1 MRDIQD
7 FDSLMIKLAS
17 PETIRAWSYGEVKKP
32 ETINYRT
39 LRPEKDGLFCERIF
53 GTTKEWECYC
63 GKFKSIRYKGVI
75 CDRCGVEVTHFK
87 VRRERMGHIELAA
100 PVSHIWYY
108 RSVPSRM
115 GLLLDLQVAALRSVL
130 YYEKYI
136 VIDPGDTDL
145 KKMELLTEDEYLEAQ
160 ERYGGSFSAG
170 MGAEAIKTLL
180 ENLNLDELA
189 AELRAKMIEKGAKS
203 DKHLLKRIDIVEKFR
218 ASGNKCSWMILDA
231 IPVIPPELRPMVQL
245 DGGRFA
251 TSDLNDLYRRVIN
264 RNNRLKR
271 LIQLN
276 APDIIICNEKRMLQ
290 EAVDSLFDNSKRK
303 RVVKGASNRPL
314 KSISDMLKGK
324 QGRFRQNLLG
334 KRVDYSGRSVI
345 CVGPELKLWQCGLPT
360 KMALELFKPFIMKK
374 LVDKDIVFNIK
385 KAKTLVEEESSEV
398 FAILDEVVREH
409 PVMLNRAPTLHRLGI
424 QAFEPVL
431 VEGKAIRLHPLVC
444 HAFNADFDGDQM
456 AVHVPLTQAAQ
467 MECWTLMLSAR
478 NLLDPAN
485 GRTIVYPSQDMVL
498 GIYYL
503 TKIKPSGKG
512 TGKRFSSENEA
523 LLAAESKSIDWQA
536 EVKVPI
542 KKAPY
547 NGQIVST
554 TAGRI
559 AFNDELPAE
568 VEFVNKLM
576 GDKELKK
583 LIEAVHKSCGPWL
596 TVKMLDAIKAVGYR
610 YATFFGATISM
621 DDILVPE
628 EKTGMM
634 EKANKEVDSI
644 MKQYRQGHITQDE
657 RYNRVVE
664 VWSKTNE
671 ELTNV
676 MMKKLENDKEGFNT
690 IYMMAS
696 SGARGSRNQIRQL
709 AGMRGLMAKPN
720 GDIIELPIRAN
731 FKEGL
736 SVIEFFISTNGARKG
751 LADTALKT
759 ADAGYLTRRL
769 VDIAQDV
776 VINEEDCGTIN
787 GIEYSAVKDGD
798 DIIEPLK
805 DRIVGRYTLERVLHP
820 ITGELLCDVNQY
832 IDDELAEKIDAAGV
846 ETVKLRTVLTCE
858 SRHGVCCKCYGRN
871 LARNKIVEIGEAVG
885 IIAAQSI
892 GQPGTQLTMRTFHVG
907 GTASKIS
914 EENRIVL
921 KYPVIIQNITGTHV
935 VMKDKTRLFTRKGIM
950 DVTHIIGEYSPG
962 SATLLVQD
970 GDRVLKDTPLFETKG
985 KKTLAPE
992 AARIMVRGK
1001 KLYLATSD
1009 LKIEIKNGSTVLVN
1023 VGDFVEAGQTLA
1035 TFDPF
1040 SDPIIAEVSGYVHYE
1055 DIIPGST
1062 LSEDLDEE
1070 TGNIEKRITDL
1081 HLDTKQPRIL
1091 ITDEAG
1097 NEKGSYYLPGGAV
1110 LSVEDKMKIT
1120 AGTTLA
1126 KTLKESSKTSDI
1138 TGGLPRVSEL
1148 FEARK
1153 PKNPTVLAQISG
1165 TVQFKGITKGKRV
1178 VAVVDKYGKL
1188 FEHLVPMTKRLL
1200 VRDGDTV
1207 EAGEQ
1212 LCDGSISPHDI
1223 LAILGEHALQTYLMD
1238 EIQQVY
1244 RMQGVSINDKH
1255 IGIIVR
1261 QMLRKVEIVAVG
1273 DTRFIFGQQVDKYK
1287 FHEENRRVLSEGGQS
1302 AIARPMFQGITKAS
1316 LNIDS
1321 FIAAASFQ
1329 ETTRV
1334 LTNAAI
1340 AGSADNLRG
1349 LKENV
1354 IIGHLIPAGTGIRN
1368 YRNVKLFDENTA
1380 DLDIQMNEVLERRKL
1395 EKAMEAAA
1403 EEDAL
1408 YETEREED

>member
-1 MRDIQD
+1 M
-7 FDSLMIKLAS
+7 
-17 PETIRAWSYGEVKKP
+17 
-32 ETINYRT
+32 
-39 LRPEKDGLFCERIF
+39 
-53 GTTKEWECYC
+53 
-63 GKFKSIRYKGVI
+63 
-75 CDRCGVEVTHFK
+75 
-87 VRRERMGHIELAA
+87 
-100 PVSHIWYY
+100 
-108 RSVPSRM
+108 
-115 GLLLDLQVAALRSVL
+115 
-130 YYEKYI
+130 
-136 VIDPGDTDL
+136 
-145 KKMELLTEDEYLEAQ
+145 
-160 ERYGGSFSAG
+160 
-170 MGAEAIKTLL
+170 
-180 ENLNLDELA
+180 
-189 AELRAKMIEKGAKS
+189 
-203 DKHLLKRIDIVEKFR
+203 
-218 ASGNKCSWMILDA
+218 
-231 IPVIPPELRPMVQL
+231 
-245 DGGRFA
+245 
-251 TSDLNDLYRRVIN
+251 
-264 RNNRLKR
+264 
-271 LIQLN
+271 
-276 APDIIICNEKRMLQ
+276 
-290 EAVDSLFDNSKRK
+290 
-303 RVVKGASNRPL
+303 
-314 KSISDMLKGK
+314 
-324 QGRFRQNLLG
+324 
-334 KRVDYSGRSVI
+334 
-345 CVGPELKLWQCGLPT
+345 
-360 KMALELFKPFIMKK
+360 
-374 LVDKDIVFNIK
+374 
-385 KAKTLVEEESSEV
+385 
-398 FAILDEVVREH
+398 
-409 PVMLNRAPTLHRLGI
+409 
-424 QAFEPVL
+424 
-431 VEGKAIRLHPLVC
+431 
-444 HAFNADFDGDQM
+444 
-456 AVHVPLTQAAQ
+456 
-467 MECWTLMLSAR
+467 
-478 NLLDPAN
+478 
-485 GRTIVYPSQDMVL
+485 L

-512 TGKRFSSENEA
+512 TGKRFSSENEV

-805 DRIVGRYTLERVLHP
+805 DRIAGRYTLERVLHP

-985 KKTLAPE
+985 KKTLAPD
-992 AARIMVRGK
+992 AARIIVRGK

-1023 VGDFVEAGQTLA
+1023 VGDVVEAGQTLA